1 MGINL
6 QITPVFKN
14 SPSLDTTRIVYG
26 RVVDIVLS
34 ESHPDFERFGKSL
47 SINGIRYRPLNTGA
61 VERSE
66 DLPFAYQLD
75 SSFKLTPLLNEIVE
89 IVDAPSTVMNSYPEG
104 ANKFYK
110 KIVSIWNQTNV
121 NPFPDQIQNPGSAK
135 LGTDILELPKINPL
149 HPFNGNITI
158 EGRHGNT
165 LRFFGYKADKNT
177 FTDDSNNG
185 KPITILRN
193 GQGSSKTK
201 EGTVTEDINKDDS
214 SIYLTSDHKILLK
227 QANTKRTSYFTPPVN
242 ADVYKG
248 KQIIRNSDRL
258 FFNAKKDDIL
268 LSAIKSVGLN
278 GKHINFDGTDFVSM
292 DGKKVYLGDKG
303 KTEKEWVVL
312 GKQNENW
319 LKDLLDLLK
328 QIGNTLSKLPPN
340 PVQAIGQLV
349 ILGAVIIARVSIL
362 QANLPTLRSRKV
374 FTE

>member
-1 MGINL
+1 MGVNL
-6 QITPVFKN
+6 QLIPVVK
-14 SPSLDTTRIVYG
+14 STGTTDTTQAVYA

-34 ESHPDFERFGKSL
+34 ESHPDYEIFGKSL
-47 SINGIRYRPLNTGA
+47 AINGIRYRPLNTGA

-66 DLPFAYQLD
+66 DLPFAYQID

-121 NPFPDQIQNPGSAK
+121 NPFPDQIQNPGPAK
-135 LGTDILELPKINPL
+135 LGTDIFELPNISPL
-149 HPFNGNITI
+149 HPFNGNITV

-165 LRFFGYKADKNT
+165 LRFFGYKADKNI
-177 FTDDSNNG
+177 FTDDTNNG

-193 GQGSSKTK
+193 GEGGKRTA
-201 EGTVTEDINKDDS
+201 EGTVVEDINKDDS
-214 SIYLTSDHKILLK
+214 SIYLTSDHKISLK
-227 QANTKRTSYFTPPVN
+227 QANTKRTSYFSPPIN

-248 KQIIRNSDRL
+248 KQILVNSDRL

-268 LSAIKSVGLN
+268 LSATKSVGLN
-278 GKHINFDGTDFVSM
+278 GKNINFDGIDFVSM

-303 KTEKEWVVL
+303 KTEREWVVL
-312 GKQNENW
+312 GRQNENW
-319 LKDLLDLLK
+319 LKDLLDLLR

-340 PVQAIGQLV
+340 PVQAIGQLI
-349 ILGAVIIARVSIL
+349 ILGAVIIARVGIL